1 MNRLLPYIVCSA
13 LLLNSLWGTPSH
25 AASTNSLFRIGYVDN
40 PGSGLVLLA
49 ASGDEFGAVG
59 LKARLVKAASAE
71 SALKLLKSGVID
83 AAAVD
88 ALSALREISVDGR
101 IAIFS
106 GSGYLPKGELD
117 ELVADA
123 PDNALP
129 GRIVVVALR
138 DRLLQERQFFNPAA
152 DALIRAYGRYY
163 RAPGTALA
171 DIRTLLSAASAGGA
185 MPVFDPN
192 PGYDSLARLWK
203 ELGLQRQGQP
213 RDYLATHVNEEYFCD
228 ALYQLLDRLP
238 KDPALNQLLNR
249 AVCPPDC
256 CPVNKQL
263 PARVQANPP

>member
-1 MNRLLPYIVCSA
+1 MNRLLPHILCLA
-13 LLLNSLWGTPSH
+13 LLLNVLWEAPSH
-25 AASTNSLFRIGYVDN
+25 AAAANSLIRIGYVDN

-49 ASGDEFGAVG
+49 ASVDAFSAVG
-59 LKARLVKAASAE
+59 LKARLVKATSAE
-71 SALKLLKSGVID
+71 SALKLLKNGAID
-83 AAAVD
+83 VAAVD

-106 GSGYLPKGELD
+106 GSGYLPKGVLD

-138 DRLLQERQFFNPAA
+138 DRLLQERQFFNPVA

-163 RAPGTALA
+163 HAPEATLT
-171 DIRTLLSAASAGGA
+171 DIRTHLSAVSAGGA
-185 MPVFDPN
+185 VPVFDPN

-203 ELGLQRQGQP
+203 EQGLQRKGQP

-228 ALYQLLDRLP
+228 ALYQLLDQAP

-256 CPVNKQL
+256 CPVKKQP
-263 PARVQANPP
+263 PAQGAEKK